1 MKCLF
6 PHIISNPV
14 LKKVPAGFAPAGQST
29 HIIVPCGKCS
39 ECLKERRRVWLF
51 RLVQEAYNSVAT
63 IFVTLSFDDKL
74 CKPRLDKRDL
84 QLIFKRLRKKG
95 FVFTYYSIGEFG
107 SKYGRPHY
115 HILFFSKD
123 INFESELDWY
133 EVFRSEWHYGFVEVS
148 RANIRR
154 LNYIT
159 HYHIRPKTH
168 KKYPNQ
174 KGFQLFSKGLGC
186 QYMTDE
192 VIENIRKSAS
202 NIVEDFEGRTC
213 SLPRYYRKKFD
224 IPSKDEMQFRSRQ
237 WNFLTEYARKRGMSE
252 FDYVREM
259 HRVDDYKIQMYNEEE
274 SF

>member
-1 MKCLF
+1 MRCLF

-51 RLVQEAYNSVAT
+51 RLVQESYYSVST
-63 IFVTLSFDDKL
+63 FFTTLSFDDNK
-74 CKPRLDKRDL
+74 CAPRLLKSDL
-84 QLIFKRLRKKG
+84 QLLFKRLRKSG
-95 FVFTYYSIGEFG
+95 YVFSYYAIGEFG
-107 SKYGRPHY
+107 SKFGRPHY
-115 HILFFSKD
+115 HVLFFLKD
-123 INFESELDWY
+123 DCDLVSFHSELQSQWK
-133 EVFRSEWHYGFVEVS
+133 YGFVDAT
-148 RANIRR
+148 RANIKR

-159 HYHIRPKTH
+159 HYHIRPKTND
-168 KKYPNQ
+168 KYSDQ

-224 IPSKDEMQFRSRQ
+224 IPSKDEMQYKSHQ

-252 FDYVREM
+252 FDIVREM
-259 HRVDDYKIQMYNEEE
+259 HRVDDYKLQMYNEKE